1 MLRSRFAS
9 LLLLGFLVC
18 PWLQAQDFPGAPE
31 LEQAFDKKLNATTLR
46 DLDSVADLCQSAL
59 DKGLSEE
66 GKTQAK
72 ELQVSAWLEYAEQIE
87 KAIFGP
93 ERNIRW
99 KIYRRE
105 AMQRLEKAI
114 EAKPDSLAAHLL
126 IARLNVLEGGDR
138 AAAMKSVE
146 KAIELAASDN
156 DKLARALMVRAALAE
171 SAEAR
176 LNDLNQAVKVAP
188 ENLEAIRMR
197 GMLFLQSQQP
207 DKAMEDFKR
216 WAELEP
222 ENADPLLLTV
232 QVLSELDRVDEAI
245 SVLNEALGKQPEN
258 SRLLSLRARLYLDQ
272 SRGKPEAETKELLD
286 KAVADADAALK
297 ADGQDIEALIVRASI
312 RSDRN
317 EAAGAL
323 EDINKVLEVQP
334 NLIRGL
340 WIRSLIQASQKNY
353 DEAIKDV
360 QLLADN
366 SPENPTFKLQLAALL
381 NASKQPRKAIEM
393 YDQLLRVDPENAAAL
408 RGRGDAYLSLGEHKN
423 ALKDYTEALSFD
435 PEDDGILNNL
445 AWVLATSPADDVR
458 DGKRALELATKACE
472 VTKFSQP
479 HILSTLASAYAE
491 VGDFENAIK
500 YCKDGLA
507 KSDDPEQQESMNK
520 ELKSYEEKKP
530 WREQENVEEEEKKK
544 KADGDDAKEEK
555 AAESEKKDGDGQTE
569 ADKEKSAEDKDED
582 KDDDKDGDG
591 GGDGR

>member
-1 MLRSRFAS
+1 
-9 LLLLGFLVC
+9 
-18 PWLQAQDFPGAPE
+18 
-31 LEQAFDKKLNATTLR
+31 
-46 DLDSVADLCQSAL
+46 
-59 DKGLSEE
+59 
-66 GKTQAK
+66 
-72 ELQVSAWLEYAEQIE
+72 
-87 KAIFGP
+87 
-93 ERNIRW
+93 
-99 KIYRRE
+99 
-105 AMQRLEKAI
+105 
-114 EAKPDSLAAHLL
+114 
-126 IARLNVLEGGDR
+126 
-138 AAAMKSVE
+138 
-146 KAIELAASDN
+146 
-156 DKLARALMVRAALAE
+156 
-171 SAEAR
+171 
-176 LNDLNQAVKVAP
+176 
-188 ENLEAIRMR
+188 
-197 GMLFLQSQQP
+197 MLFLQSQQP

-232 QVLSELDRVDEAI
+232 QVLSELDRVDEAVT
-245 SVLNEALGKQPEN
+245 VLNEALSKQPEN

-297 ADGQDIEALIVRASI
+297 VDGQDIEALIVRASI

-353 DEAIKDV
+353 DEATKDLR
-360 QLLADN
+360 LLADN
-366 SPENPTFKLQLAALL
+366 SPENPTFKLQLAAVL

-393 YDQLLRVDPENAAAL
+393 YDQLLRVDPENASAL
-408 RGRGDAYLSLGEHKN
+408 RGRGDAYLSLGDHKN
-423 ALKDYTEALSFD
+423 AIKDYSEALSFE

-445 AWVLATSPADDVR
+445 AWVLATTPADDLR

-472 VTKFSQP
+472 VTNFSQP

-491 VGDFENAIK
+491 TGDFENAIK

-544 KADGDDAKEEK
+544 QADGGDAKEEK
-555 AAESEKKDGDGQTE
+555 AAESEKKDGDGQAE
-569 ADKEKSAEDKDED
+569 GGKEKSDG
-582 KDDDKDGDG
+582 DKDGDG